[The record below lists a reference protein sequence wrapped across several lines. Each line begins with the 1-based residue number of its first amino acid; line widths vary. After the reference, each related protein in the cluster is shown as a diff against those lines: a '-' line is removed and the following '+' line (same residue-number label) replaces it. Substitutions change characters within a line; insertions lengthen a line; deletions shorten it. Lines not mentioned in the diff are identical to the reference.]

1 MRRREFITLLGGAAV
16 AWPLAARAQPVKA
29 AIPVIGFLGG
39 GSPHLWAGRLR
50 AFRQGLSETGYVE
63 GRNVAI
69 EYRWADGEQ
78 ERLPELAAD
87 LVRREVAVIVTP
99 GSFPAARAVK
109 ALTATIPIVYGG
121 GADPI
126 RAGLVASLNRPGGNV
141 TGFVELNAEIVS
153 KRLGLLH
160 DLIPRASRFAL
171 LVEPNSSGMSVITD
185 LQRAASAIG
194 LQIEAIVTEGT
205 DRAIDA
211 AFASLGQKKVDAL
224 MVSPS
229 PLFYA
234 LRVQLQALAT
244 RHAVPV
250 IYWDRALVEAGG
262 LMSYGSSV
270 ADMFR
275 HVGIY
280 AGRILK
286 GEKPAD
292 MPVMQASKFEL
303 VVNLKAAKAIGLT
316 IPETFLVRADEVIE

>member
-1 MRRREFITLLGGAAV
+1 MRRREFFTLLGGAAA
-16 AWPLAARAQPVKA
+16 AWPLMARAQQPA
-29 AIPVIGFLGG
+29 MPVIGFLNSATLEGHENG
-39 GSPHLWAGRLR
+39 VA
-50 AFRQGLSETGYVE
+50 AFRQGLSEIGYVE

-69 EYRWADGEQ
+69 EYRWAEGAS

-87 LVRREVAVIVTP
+87 LVRRKVAVIVTP

-141 TGFVELNAEIVS
+141 TGFVELNSEIVS

-160 DLIPRASRFAL
+160 DLVPGASRFAL
-171 LVEPNSSGMSVITD
+171 LVEPNSSGRFVITD
-185 LQRAASAIG
+185 LQKVASIG
-194 LQIEAIVTEGT
+194 LQIEPVVAAGT
-205 DRAIDA
+205 DRDLDA
-211 AFASLGQKKVDAL
+211 AFASLAQKKVDAL
-224 MVSPS
+224 MASPS

-234 LRVQLQALAT
+234 LRVQLAALAT
-244 RHAVPV
+244 RNAVPV
-250 IYWDRALVEAGG
+250 IYWDRAFVEAGG

-270 ADMFR
+270 TEMF
-275 HVGIY
+275 HQVGIY

-292 MPVMQASKFEL
+292 MPVMQATKFEL
-303 VVNLKAAKAIGLT
+303 VVNLKAANAIGLT

>member
-1 MRRREFITLLGGAAV
+1 M
-16 AWPLAARAQPVKA
+16 PVS
-29 AIPVIGFLGG
+29 GFLNSATLEGHENG
-39 GSPHLWAGRLR
+39 VA

-87 LVRREVAVIVTP
+87 LVRRGVAVIVTP
-99 GSFPAARAVK
+99 GSLPAARAVK

-126 RAGLVASLNRPGGNV
+126 RAGLIASLNRAGGNV

-160 DLIPRASRFAL
+160 DLIPGASRFAL

-194 LQIEAIVTEGT
+194 LPIEPVVAVGT

-211 AFASLGQKKVDAL
+211 AFASLAQKKIDAL
-224 MVSPS
+224 IASPS
-229 PLFYA
+229 PLFYSHRA
-234 LRVQLQALAT
+234 QLVPLAT
-244 RHAVPV
+244 RHVVPV
-250 IYWDRALVEAGG
+250 IYWDRAFVEAGG
-262 LMSYGSSV
+262 LISYGSSV

-292 MPVMQASKFEL
+292 MPVMQATKFEL

-316 IPETFLVRADEVIE
+316 IPETFLVRADKVIE

>member
-1 MRRREFITLLGGAAV
+1 M
-16 AWPLAARAQPVKA
+16 
-29 AIPVIGFLGG
+29 
-39 GSPHLWAGRLR
+39 
-50 AFRQGLSETGYVE
+50 
-63 GRNVAI
+63 
-69 EYRWADGEQ
+69 
-78 ERLPELAAD
+78 AAD
-87 LVRREVAVIVTP
+87 LVRRGVAVIVTP
-99 GSFPAARAVK
+99 GSFPAARVVK

-126 RAGLVASLNRPGGNV
+126 RAGLIASLNRAGGNV

-160 DLIPRASRFAL
+160 DLIPGASRFAL
-171 LVEPNSSGMSVITD
+171 LIEPNSFGMSVITD

-211 AFASLGQKKVDAL
+211 AFASLGQKKVEAL

-234 LRVQLQALAT
+234 LRVQLAALAT

-292 MPVMQASKFEL
+292 MPVMQATKFEL

>member
-1 MRRREFITLLGGAAV
+1 
-16 AWPLAARAQPVKA
+16 
-29 AIPVIGFLGG
+29 
-39 GSPHLWAGRLR
+39 
-50 AFRQGLSETGYVE
+50 
-63 GRNVAI
+63 VAI
-69 EYRWADGEQ
+69 EYRWAQGAS

-87 LVRREVAVIVTP
+87 LVRRGVAVIVTP

-141 TGFVELNAEIVS
+141 TGFVELNSEIVS

-160 DLIPRASRFAL
+160 DLVPGASRFAL
-171 LVEPNSSGMSVITD
+171 LVEPNSSGRFVITD
-185 LQRAASAIG
+185 LQKVASAIG
-194 LQIEAIVTEGT
+194 LQIEPVVAAGT
-205 DRAIDA
+205 DRALDA
-211 AFASLGQKKVDAL
+211 AFASLAQKKVDAL
-224 MVSPS
+224 MASPS

-234 LRVQLQALAT
+234 LRVQLAALAT
-244 RHAVPV
+244 RNAVPV
-250 IYWDRALVEAGG
+250 IYWDRAFAEAGG

-270 ADMFR
+270 TEMFR
-275 HVGIY
+275 QVGIY

-292 MPVMQASKFEL
+292 MPVMQATKFEL
-303 VVNLKAAKAIGLT
+303 VVNLKAANAIGLT